1 MGYYDR
7 QSVSSMDYRQYIE
20 KQTKNIGADIKQS
33 TDRVEESMIRMQT
46 GVQTAINTQTSAIV
60 ASQDALSQTFQQ
72 GFDKVNNTLDMGF
85 TGISNQLG
93 YMTSAFSF
101 GLDRISD
108 NIKRMSYEICDR
120 LYAIQNISS
129 NPLLTQS
136 QELYRRAIE
145 NYNKGFFEE
154 ALEDIQ
160 LSVEKN
166 KTDYMSWFLMGK
178 IFAFGAGEFSNVIDL
193 EKAIHAFTQ
202 AAKYNS
208 PYISNSNDARLL
220 AAEIYFYLGAAQYSQ
235 SNEFWRIEKK
245 AEAIEMLG
253 KALKSF
259 EQSFNYSQNM
269 LESLFNIV
277 RCKVL
282 QGQKEP
288 ALKDLEKLILR
299 DRNYCLKV
307 LSDNDFSEISNDSIA
322 LINSLKQRVFAEAD
336 GKYKKL
342 ASLITE
348 LKTLNVPSSSLYSI
362 PSQLTDNLPYFDV
375 MDYSAKIGEMIPQ
388 LEALILS
395 TELKRQE
402 QYNSLVQLKNKVST
416 EEEYLKLA
424 QQFRAMNN
432 YKDTAELANE
442 CDKQCSVLKE
452 RKSVLAEARKKIAKY
467 QTCISAGCSVVSSHT
482 VGLRVDGTVVAVGRS
497 DNEYGKC
504 DTKSWRDI
512 VAISAGGS
520 DAVGLKADGTVVAV
534 GYCQYSTESWR
545 DIVAISVGKYHM
557 VGLKA
562 DETVVAVGS
571 YEYGQCNTESW
582 RDIVA
587 ISAGKYH
594 TVGLKA
600 DGTVVAIGRYEYGK
614 CNTESWRDI
623 VAISASDIHTVGL
636 KADGTV
642 VADESTIYGKCDTES
657 WRDIVAISAG
667 DSHTVGLKSDGTV
680 VAVGNNEYG
689 QCNTEKWRDI
699 VAISASDIHTV
710 GLKADGTVV
719 AVGSYKY
726 GQCNTESWRDI
737 GPVNEKHRL
746 ERKRREEQG
755 LCPYCGGKMG
765 GLFTK
770 KCKSC
775 GREG

>member
-7 QSVSSMDYRQYIE
+7 QSVSSMDYRKYIE
-20 KQTKNIGADIKQS
+20 NQTKNIGADIKQS
-33 TDRVEESMIRMQT
+33 TAKIEESMISMQT
-46 GVQTAINTQTSAIV
+46 GIQTAINTQTSAIV
-60 ASQDALSQTFQQ
+60 ASQAALSQTFQQ

-108 NIKRMSYEICDR
+108 NIKHMSYEICDR
-120 LYAIQNISS
+120 LYAIQNIAS

-145 NYNKGFFEE
+145 NYNKSFFEE

-178 IFAFGAGEFSNVIDL
+178 ILAFGAGEFSNVIDL
-193 EKAIHAFTQ
+193 EKAINAFTQ

-208 PYISNSNDARLL
+208 PYISNSNDARCL

-245 AEAIEMLG
+245 SESMEMLG

-269 LESLFNIV
+269 LESLFNIA

-288 ALKDLEKLILR
+288 ALKDLVKLILL

-307 LSDNDFSEISNDSIA
+307 LGDSDFSEISSDSIA
-322 LINSLKQRVFAEAD
+322 LINNLRQRVFTEAEA
-336 GKYKKL
+336 KYKKL
-342 ASLITE
+342 IGLATKLE
-348 LKTLNVPSSSLYSI
+348 TLNIPYSI
-362 PSQLTDNLPYFDV
+362 PPQLTDNLPYFDV
-375 MDYSAKIGEMIPQ
+375 MDYNAKIGEMIPQ
-388 LEALILS
+388 IEALIS
-395 TELKRQE
+395 SAELERQE
-402 QYNSLVQLKNKVST
+402 QYNSLVQLKNKAST
-416 EEEYLKLA
+416 EEEYQELV

-442 CDKQCSVLKE
+442 CEIQIAEK
-452 RKSVLAEARKKIAKY
+452 KSILAEARKKIAKY
-467 QTCISAGCSVVSSHT
+467 QTCISVYLHNTVS
-482 VGLRVDGTVVAVGRS
+482 LKADGTVVAIG
-497 DNEYGKC
+497 DNKYGQC
-504 DTKSWRDI
+504 DTKKWRDI
-512 VAISAGGS
+512 VAISAGGFS
-520 DAVGLKADGTVVAV
+520 TVGLKADGTVVAV
-534 GYCQYSTESWR
+534 GWN
-545 DIVAISVGKYHM
+545 
-557 VGLKA
+557 
-562 DETVVAVGS
+562 
-571 YEYGQCNTESW
+571 EYGQCDTKNW

-587 ISAGKYH
+587 ISAGGLYTVGLKVDGTVVAVGFNKRGQCNTENWQNIVAISAGGGC

-600 DGTVVAIGRYEYGK
+600 DGTVVA
-614 CNTESWRDI
+614 
-623 VAISASDIHTVGL
+623 VGWN
-636 KADGTV
+636 
-642 VADESTIYGKCDTES
+642 EYGKCDTKN

-667 DSHTVGLKSDGTV
+667 RYTVGLKADGTV

-689 QCNTEKWRDI
+689 QCNIEKWRDI
-699 VAISASDIHTV
+699 VAISPGNGHTV

-719 AVGSYKY
+719 AVGNNEY
-726 GQCNTESWRDI
+726 GQCNIEKWRDIVAISLGNGHTVGLKADGTVVAVGDNICGQCNIEKWRDI
-737 GPVNEKHRL
+737 GPVNVEKMRI
-746 ERKRREEQG
+746 KQG
-755 LCPYCGGKMG
+755 LCRHCGEKMG